1 MLYNENEVPFRSE
14 CTPVADGS
22 TWYKLTELK
31 SCLAADHKTLGQ
43 DARIAEQADAT
54 PSPQPSG
61 KPATDPDAATHGA
74 GKGTGAGQAS
84 STTNARP
91 TSLARTG
98 SSVTVFVVL
107 TVGLMLIGVSLNVW
121 RMRR

>member
-1 MLYNENEVPFRSE
+1 MHAGRRWFDR
-14 CTPVADGS
+14 
-22 TWYKLTELK
+22 YKLTELK

-61 KPATDPDAATHGA
+61 KPATDSDAATHAA
-74 GKGTGAGQAS
+74 GKGTAAGQAS